1 MISAFFVNAGKSCA
15 VFECYILYRYTFT
28 IQVQIGERV
37 YTVGDTIS
45 FSNPLLDIKL
55 DGQSRLLQLTQ
66 KLGGGRFDI
75 RFLGT
80 VVSG

>member
-1 MISAFFVNAGKSCA
+1 LGLF
-15 VFECYILYRYTFT
+15 
-28 IQVQIGERV
+28 QVQIGERV

-45 FSNPLLDIKL
+45 FSTPLLDIKL

-80 VVSG
+80 VVSTFIVKYADSQVQD